1 MTSKDLN
8 TFLIRASLAF
18 ACSMALTAHAQDAA
32 CRLTQTITVAGQKI
46 ETDQCLQ
53 NRGMGAAQFK
63 ALCHTGSEGIPSM
76 GIPPM
81 KVVSLAACPTKAI
94 NVCEGYGQGKLT
106 SYYYNTED
114 GPQRKQGCEAT
125 GGKFK

>member
-1 MTSKDLN
+1 MTRTPK
-8 TFLIRASLAF
+8 TFFTTALLACACCIAF
-18 ACSMALTAHAQDAA
+18 AAQAQDAA
-32 CRLTQTITVAGQKI
+32 CRLTQTIVVAGQKI

-53 NRGMGAAQFK
+53 NRSMDDTQFK
-63 ALCHTGSEGIPSM
+63 ALCNNGSEGVPSM

-81 KVVSLAACPTKAI
+81 KVVALAACPTQAV
-94 NVCEGYGQGKLT
+94 NTCDGFGQGKLT
-106 SYYYNTED
+106 AYYYKKED

>member
-53 NRGMGAAQFK
+53 NRGMDAAQFK

-76 GIPPM
+76 GIPSM
-81 KVVSLAACPTKAI
+81 KVVSLPACPTKAI

-106 SYYYNTED
+106 SYYYNAEE

>member
-1 MTSKDLN
+1 MTSKDLH
-8 TFLIRASLAF
+8 TFLIRASLAS
-18 ACSMALTAHAQDAA
+18 ACCMALTAHAQDAA

-53 NRGMGAAQFK
+53 NRGMDAAQFK
-63 ALCHTGSEGIPSM
+63 ALCNDGSEGIPSM

-81 KVVSLAACPTKAI
+81 KVVSLGVCPTKAI
-94 NVCEGYGQGKLT
+94 NVCDGFAQGKLT
-106 SYYYNTED
+106 SFYYNQED